1 MPNYYTPLT
10 NTKYADLIESVST
23 WVRVRYMY
31 KKSVLRLLFEK
42 IKKKLL
48 SQITKRHWPIQN
60 MQFLLSQ
67 SVPES
72 EKCPLAHP
80 PAAPHLLQLL
90 LPSAWTN
97 CKRLLADFR
106 WNYWRIFRASLWFR
120 PIHYKA
126 GMVRHWKSTL
136 LLGIQVDLNLSFDGG
151 LKLCFFGGGGE
162 RGLILSTFFCTFSIF
177 SDSEIPILKAI
188 QL

>member
-1 MPNYYTPLT
+1 
-10 NTKYADLIESVST
+10 
-23 WVRVRYMY
+23 
-31 KKSVLRLLFEK
+31 
-42 IKKKLL
+42 
-48 SQITKRHWPIQN
+48 

-67 SVPES
+67 SLPES

-151 LKLCFFGGGGE
+151 LKLCFFGGGGGGGGWFYPLFFVLLVFFQIQ
-162 RGLILSTFFCTFSIF
+162 RSPSWKRSNFRSVVKICNFWLILKFF
-177 SDSEIPILKAI
+177 
-188 QL
+188 